1 MNKLL
6 IIDSHT
12 GIRLNLIELLS
23 LEGFEVMSAENGLLG
38 LQLARECQPDLIICD
53 LVLPD
58 LNGFEILRQLRTDL
72 ATVEIPFIFHTAI
85 SDSYIEGKAFQLGAD
100 GYLKKPVGIGYLLK
114 VITAQLRKKISP
126 INL

>member
-1 MNKLL
+1 MKKLL
-6 IIDSHT
+6 LIDSHT
-12 GIRLNLIELLS
+12 GTCLNLVELLS

-38 LQLARECQPDLIICD
+38 LQLAREYQPDLIICD

-58 LNGFEILRQLRTDL
+58 LNGFEILRQLRTGS
-72 ATVEIPFIFHTAI
+72 ATVEIPFIFHTSI
-85 SDSYIEGKAFQLGAD
+85 SDSYIESKAFQLGAD
-100 GYLKKPVGIGYLLK
+100 GYLRKTVGIGYLLK

>member
-1 MNKLL
+1 MKKLL
-6 IIDSHT
+6 IIDGHR

-38 LQLARECQPDLIICD
+38 LQLAREYQPDVIICD

-58 LNGFEILRQLRTDL
+58 LNGFEILRELRIDL
-72 ATVEIPFIFHTAI
+72 ATVEIPFIIHTAI
-85 SDSYIEGKAFQLGAD
+85 SDPYIESKAFQLGAD
-100 GYLKKPVGIGYLLK
+100 AYLRKPVGIRYLLK